1 MRTKLFLNLL
11 IDFGILL
18 TLASPT
24 HVSAQGTTPPA
35 DPNGAWSEVV
45 SADGTINY
53 SSLTDGGVVTQQAD
67 WMPNIPLV
75 GPVEAEY
82 HVYYTPSG
90 NTILMPTAT
99 TLLFMAANPSESGY
113 LAASSTLGTNGATV
127 SADAPSGIASLGS
140 LFASLTNQP
149 GGEQMMAEINQA
161 GFNGPTA
168 AQDFFA
174 ALASGQV
181 DIWSLN
187 PDGLGNFL
195 GSLFQTSKDDKNL
208 YTFMLI
214 YTPDQ
219 CATVPGGCTA
229 EQLALLES
237 LFPETPTEE
246 ELPPAPG
253 TCPAPFVTPGRI
265 VKSAKL
271 VAPDYP
277 LVVGQ
282 DPDKR
287 GADVMASA
295 HVEPTIYT
303 YYTSEPVTE
312 CREGT
317 SNNGTTNCTTDG
329 GKPGHEKLVDWECV
343 QHQQVYPE
351 CISFASATLRLTAA
365 SQGWILNELSIRYPG
380 AYVHKPR
387 IAFGTSS
394 GCQWNE
400 TYPSVQ
406 IEDPGTWDIFINGQT
421 SGTPVSAPRS
431 FGGKSG
437 EFGAWLKETAII
449 K

>member
-1 MRTKLFLNLL
+1 MRIKLFVNLL
-11 IDFGILL
+11 IDFSVLFTLL
-18 TLASPT
+18 SPT
-24 HVSAQGTTPPA
+24 RVYAQSENPPVE
-35 DPNGAWSEVV
+35 PGGAWSEVV
-45 SADGTINY
+45 NADGSINY
-53 SSLTDGGVVTQQAD
+53 SNLTDGGVVTQQAD

-75 GPVEAEY
+75 GAVEAEY

-99 TLLFMAANPSESGY
+99 TLFFMAANPGESGY
-113 LAASSTLGTNGATV
+113 LSAASTLGTNVGNV
-127 SADAPSGIASLGS
+127 SADAPSGIASLGAIW
-140 LFASLTNQP
+140 ASLTNQS
-149 GGEQMMAEINQA
+149 GGEEMMAEINQA

-168 AQDFFA
+168 AEDFFT
-174 ALASGQV
+174 ALANGQT

-195 GSLFQTSKDDKNL
+195 GDLLDASQADQNI
-208 YTFMLI
+208 YTYMLL

-219 CATVPGGCTA
+219 CASVPGGCTP
-229 EQLALLES
+229 EQLALLET
-237 LFPETPTEE
+237 LLPELPTEE
-246 ELPPAPG
+246 EIPPVPG
-253 TCPAPFVTPGRI
+253 ACPGPSVTPGRI

-312 CREGT
+312 CREGA
-317 SNNGTTNCTTDG
+317 SNNGTTNCTTEG
-329 GKPGHEKLVDWECV
+329 GKPGHEKLVDWECI
-343 QHQQVYPE
+343 QHQKIYPE
-351 CISFASATLRLTAA
+351 CISFASATLKLTAE
-365 SQGWILNELSIRYPG
+365 SQGWILNELSIRYAG
-380 AYVHKPR
+380 AYLHNPR
-387 IAFGTSS
+387 IAFGSS
-394 GCQWNE
+394 NGCQWSE
-400 TYPSVQ
+400 TYPNVQ

-421 SGTPVSAPRS
+421 SGTPVSAPRP
-431 FGGKSG
+431 FGGISG
-437 EFGAWLKETAII
+437 KFSAWLKETAII